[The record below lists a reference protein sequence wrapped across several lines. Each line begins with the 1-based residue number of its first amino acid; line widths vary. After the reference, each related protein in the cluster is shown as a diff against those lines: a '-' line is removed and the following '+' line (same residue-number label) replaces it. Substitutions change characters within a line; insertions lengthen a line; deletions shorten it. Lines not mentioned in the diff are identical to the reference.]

1 MKIKNFPAYVF
12 WNYKKDADL
21 PEEVVANNV
30 FLYGNVNDM
39 IRITKAIPKN
49 ILEKVIDNITLK
61 NRYKKRINFIRKI
74 ILSA

>member
-1 MKIKNFPAYVF
+1 MKITDFPVYIF
-12 WNYKKDADL
+12 WNYKENADL

-49 ILEKVIDNITLK
+49 ILEKVIDDIALK

>member
-1 MKIKNFPAYVF
+1 MKITDFPVYIF
-12 WNYKKDADL
+12 WNYKKNADL

-30 FLYGNVNDM
+30 FLYGNFSDM
-39 IRITKAIPKN
+39 IKITKAIPKN
-49 ILEKVIDNITLK
+49 ILEKVIDDIALK